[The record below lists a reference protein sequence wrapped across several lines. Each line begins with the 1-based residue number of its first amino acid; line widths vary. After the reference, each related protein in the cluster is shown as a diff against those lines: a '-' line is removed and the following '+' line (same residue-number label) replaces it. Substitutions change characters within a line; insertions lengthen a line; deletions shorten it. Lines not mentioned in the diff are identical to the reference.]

1 MSFHM
6 LELLLPAIEYAMNL
20 IGAVMN
26 ANICSIFVC
35 PFVVHAQK
43 VNA

>member
-1 MSFHM
+1 M
-6 LELLLPAIEYAMNL
+6 LELLLTAIEYAMNL

-35 PFVVHAQK
+35 PFVFHTQK